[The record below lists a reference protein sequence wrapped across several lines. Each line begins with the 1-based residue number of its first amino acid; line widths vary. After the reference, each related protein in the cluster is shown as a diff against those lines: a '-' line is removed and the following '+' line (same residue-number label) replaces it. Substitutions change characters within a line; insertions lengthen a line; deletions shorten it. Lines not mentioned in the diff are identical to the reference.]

1 MIHLAGRNKKIP
13 VSSNDGKSAQ
23 AITEKSIRIPG
34 VKAGSALINENEA
47 S

>member
-13 VSSNDGKSAQ
+13 VSNTVGKSAY

-34 VKAGSALINENEA
+34 VNAGSALINENEV